1 MKTMTESLSR
11 PDGFE
16 LATYAVAGVALAAA
30 LAVAWIDV
38 RLALLPLAGLL
49 GWCHLSSV

>member
-1 MKTMTESLSR
+1 MKTIADSPSR

-16 LATYAVAGVALAAA
+16 LATWVAASLGLTAALAAA
-30 LAVAWIDV
+30 WVDV
-38 RLALLPLAGLL
+38 RLAMLPLACFL

>member
-1 MKTMTESLSR
+1 MKTIAENLSR

-16 LATYAVAGVALAAA
+16 LATWVVAGAGLAAA
-30 LAVAWIDV
+30 LAAAWIDV
-38 RLALLPLAGLL
+38 RLALLPLAGLM

>member
-1 MKTMTESLSR
+1 MKTIAQSLSHT
-11 PDGFE
+11 DGFE
-16 LATYAVAGVALAAA
+16 LATWVVAGFALAAA

-38 RLALLPLAGLL
+38 RLALLPLAGLM